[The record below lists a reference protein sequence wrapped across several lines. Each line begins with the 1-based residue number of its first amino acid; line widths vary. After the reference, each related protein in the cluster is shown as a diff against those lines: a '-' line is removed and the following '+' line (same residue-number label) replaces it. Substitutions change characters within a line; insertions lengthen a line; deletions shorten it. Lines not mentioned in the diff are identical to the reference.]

1 MKLIKLNTLN
11 QMFEH
16 SPDKARL
23 SFNGSCRSCGHDVTI
38 EIHHHAS
45 GYGLLGGVIYEQGLN
60 QLIAKCEE
68 CYHTNHNL
76 EDLQE

>member
-1 MKLIKLNTLN
+1 MILIKMNTLN

-16 SPDKARL
+16 SSDKVHL
-23 SFNGSCRSCGHDVTI
+23 SFNGSCRSCGHAVTI
-38 EIHHHAS
+38 EIHHHSA

-68 CYHTNHNL
+68 CYHNNYDL
-76 EDLQE
+76 EDIKE